1 MLMCKLWRHSSAWID
16 LGIRARRMH
25 RLLGSPCTP
34 QVMRTHGNPD
44 EWDAQGHCNDQLQP
58 HRSHFLASPCVQF
71 FYATRSIGIVN
82 MGAGACMVRVVRF
95 MSAVPPMRRMRI
107 TNRSST
113 RIYPRL
119 IPSRFDRFRQLA
131 WIRLCGFDLD
141 LRAPH
146 HEINLRI
153 KNPGLRTQHARH
165 TRRAARAGHA
175 INFQFTHFGSNNRR
189 TFCGMCR
196 ALFSHFFDPCSLQ
209 ICC

>member
-1 MLMCKLWRHSSAWID
+1 MLMCKLWRHSSAWVD

-34 QVMRTHGNPD
+34 QVMRTHGDPY
-44 EWDAQGHCNDQLQP
+44 EWDAQDRCNNQLQP

-71 FYATRSIGIVN
+71 FHATRRIGIMN
-82 MGAGACMVRVVRF
+82 MGAGAGIVR
-95 MSAVPPMRRMRI
+95 AVRI
-107 TNRSST
+107 TDRSCT
-113 RIYPRL
+113 RIHPCL
-119 IPSRFDRFRQLA
+119 IASRFDRLRQLA

-153 KNPGLRTQHARH
+153 KNPGLRTQHASH